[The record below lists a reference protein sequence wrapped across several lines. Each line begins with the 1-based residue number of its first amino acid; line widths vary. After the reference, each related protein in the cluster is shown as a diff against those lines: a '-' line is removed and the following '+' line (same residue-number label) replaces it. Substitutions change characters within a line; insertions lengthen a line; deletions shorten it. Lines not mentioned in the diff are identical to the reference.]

1 MSFPARIETSKWQV
15 NMELVVSTPALHQ
28 THDLLRI
35 AKQFEI
41 GCKCTWR
48 ETPLHLGRLDAAL
61 DHRFNKGIMLLK
73 RLQLGL
79 IHVAVAMTLV
89 PINSTL
95 NRVMIK
101 ELAISATLVALLASL
116 PYLFSPI
123 QVAIGSYS
131 DRHPIFGYRRTPYI
145 LAGLLLCVAGVIVS
159 PQVAFLMAENFPLGF
174 VAGLLAFGAWGMG
187 YNLSAVSYLSL
198 ASELSGEKER
208 GRTIATMWFMMILSI
223 ILTAIGLSRM
233 VDPYTPEALI
243 RAFGVVAASALVL
256 GLIGLF
262 KLEPRS
268 GISQSAASES
278 YTVAQMTSA
287 ITANPVA
294 RVFFIYL
301 LLLLAAILGQDVL
314 LEPFGAEAFG
324 MTVSQTTRI
333 TSIWGTFVLLAIIIA
348 GLLER
353 QVSKRLVAQLGN
365 TGALLGFIVIVISG
379 ILVNKSVFYTG
390 VTLLGI
396 GTGLSTVANLS
407 LMFDLTVPGMV
418 GLYIGAWGFS
428 NALSRLAG
436 SLLGGWVRDEVTKA
450 TGVALTGYLVVFS
463 IEALMLLGAAIM
475 LYRIDVGAFRR
486 QVEEPSFVEKVAIAA
501 E

>member
-1 MSFPARIETSKWQV
+1 MF
-15 NMELVVSTPALHQ
+15 
-28 THDLLRI
+28 
-35 AKQFEI
+35 
-41 GCKCTWR
+41 
-48 ETPLHLGRLDAAL
+48 
-61 DHRFNKGIMLLK
+61 LK
-73 RLQLGL
+73 RFQLGL

-101 ELAISATLVALLASL
+101 ELALSATIVAILASL

-131 DRHPIFGYRRTPYI
+131 DRHPILGFRRTPYI
-145 LAGLLLCVAGVIVS
+145 LAGLILCVIGVIVS
-159 PQVAFLMAENFPLGF
+159 PQVAFLMAEDFSLGLL
-174 VAGLLAFGAWGMG
+174 AGLIAFGAWGMG

-198 ASELSGEKER
+198 ASELSGENGR
-208 GRTIATMWFMMILSI
+208 GKTIATMWFMMIVSI
-223 ILTAIGLSRM
+223 IVTAIGLSRM

-243 RAFGVVAASALVL
+243 RAFGVVAAAALIL
-256 GLIGLF
+256 GLIGLV

-268 GISQSAASES
+268 GLAASSKSEA
-278 YTVAQMTSA
+278 YTVQQMASA

-294 RVFFIYL
+294 RTYFIYL

-324 MTVSQTTRI
+324 MTVTQTTRI
-333 TSIWGTFVLLAIIIA
+333 TSLWGVFVLLAIIVA
-348 GLLER
+348 GFLEGR
-353 QVSKRLVAQLGN
+353 VSKRLVAQLGN
-365 TGALLGFIVIVISG
+365 TGALVGFIVIVISG
-379 ILVNKSVFYTG
+379 ILLNLQVFYAG

-428 NALSRLAG
+428 NALSRLVG
-436 SLLGGWVRDEVTKA
+436 SILGGVVRDVVTQA
-450 TGVALTGYLVVFS
+450 SGQPLSGYLVVFS
-463 IEALMLLGAAIM
+463 IEALMLLIAAIM
-475 LYRIDVGAFRR
+475 LYRIDVNAFKKKV
-486 QVEEPSFVEKVAIAA
+486 QEPSFVEKVAIAA

>member
-1 MSFPARIETSKWQV
+1 MK
-15 NMELVVSTPALHQ
+15 
-28 THDLLRI
+28 
-35 AKQFEI
+35 K
-41 GCKCTWR
+41 
-48 ETPLHLGRLDAAL
+48 
-61 DHRFNKGIMLLK
+61 KGFMFLK
-73 RLQLGL
+73 RFQLGL

-101 ELAISATLVALLASL
+101 ELSISATIVAILASL

-131 DRHPIFGYRRTPYI
+131 DRHPIFSFRRTPYI
-145 LAGLLLCVAGVIVS
+145 LVGLILCVLGVIVS
-159 PQVAFLMAENFPLGF
+159 PQVAFLMAKNFPLGLL
-174 VAGLLAFGAWGMG
+174 AGLLAFGAWGMG

-208 GRTIATMWFMMILSI
+208 GKTIATMWFMMITSI
-223 ILTAIGLSRM
+223 IVTAIGLSRM

-243 RAFGVVAASALVL
+243 RAFGYVSGSALILGLL
-256 GLIGLF
+256 GLIR
-262 KLEPRS
+262 LEPRS
-268 GISQSAASES
+268 SGISSATSEA
-278 YTVAQMTSA
+278 YTIKQMTAA

-314 LEPFGAEAFG
+314 LEPFGAQAFG
-324 MTVSQTTRI
+324 MSVRETTSI
-333 TSIWGTFVLLAIIIA
+333 TSVWGTFVLLAIIVA
-348 GLLER
+348 GFLEGR
-353 QVSKRLVAQLGN
+353 LSKRLVAQLGN
-365 TGALLGFIVIVISG
+365 TGALLGFVVIVLSG
-379 ILVNKSVFYTG
+379 IFISKSVFYTG

-428 NALSRLAG
+428 NALSRLTG
-436 SLLGGWVRDEVTKA
+436 SVLGGVVRDVVTQL
-450 TGVALTGYLVVFS
+450 TGAALSGYLVVFS
-463 IEALMLLGAAIM
+463 IEALMLLIAAFM
-475 LYRIDVGAFRR
+475 LYRIDVNAFQK
-486 QVEEPSFVEKVAIAA
+486 QVHEPSYAEKVALAA

>member
-1 MSFPARIETSKWQV
+1 MTGE
-15 NMELVVSTPALHQ
+15 NM
-28 THDLLRI
+28 
-35 AKQFEI
+35 F
-41 GCKCTWR
+41 
-48 ETPLHLGRLDAAL
+48 
-61 DHRFNKGIMLLK
+61 LK
-73 RLQLGL
+73 RFQLGL

-101 ELAISATLVALLASL
+101 ELAISATIVAILASL

-131 DRHPIFGYRRTPYI
+131 DRHPIFGFRRTPYI
-145 LAGLLLCVAGVIVS
+145 LVGLILCVLGVIVS
-159 PQVAFLMAENFPLGF
+159 PQVAFLMAKNFPLGLL
-174 VAGLLAFGAWGMG
+174 AGLFAFGAWGMG

-208 GRTIATMWFMMILSI
+208 GKTIATMWFMMI
-223 ILTAIGLSRM
+223 TAIIVTAIALSRM

-243 RAFGVVAASALVL
+243 RAFGYVAVSALILGLL
-256 GLIGLF
+256 GLIR
-262 KLEPRS
+262 LEPRS
-268 GISQSAASES
+268 SGISSTASEA
-278 YTVAQMTSA
+278 YTIKQMTSA

-294 RVFFIYL
+294 RVFFVYL

-314 LEPFGAEAFG
+314 LEPFGAQAFG
-324 MTVSQTTRI
+324 MSVRETTSI
-333 TSIWGTFVLLAIIIA
+333 TSIWGTFVLLAIIVA
-348 GLLER
+348 GFLEGR
-353 QVSKRLVAQLGN
+353 VSKRLVAQLGN
-365 TGALLGFIVIVISG
+365 TGALLGFVVIVISG
-379 ILVNKSVFYTG
+379 IFINKNVFYTG

-428 NALSRLAG
+428 NALSRLTG
-436 SLLGGWVRDEVTKA
+436 SILGGVVRDVVTQA
-450 TGVALTGYLVVFS
+450 TGVALSGYLVVFS
-463 IEALMLLGAAIM
+463 IEALMLLIAAIM
-475 LYRIDVGAFRR
+475 LYRIDVKAFQKRV
-486 QVEEPSFVEKVAIAA
+486 QEPSYVEKVALAA

>member
-1 MSFPARIETSKWQV
+1 MF
-15 NMELVVSTPALHQ
+15 
-28 THDLLRI
+28 
-35 AKQFEI
+35 
-41 GCKCTWR
+41 
-48 ETPLHLGRLDAAL
+48 
-61 DHRFNKGIMLLK
+61 LK
-73 RLQLGL
+73 RFQLGL

-101 ELAISATLVALLASL
+101 ELAISATIVAILASL

-131 DRHPIFGYRRTPYI
+131 DRHPLFGFRRTPYI
-145 LAGLLLCVAGVIVS
+145 LAGLILCVLGVIIS
-159 PQVAFLMAENFPLGF
+159 PQVAFLMHDNFSLGLF
-174 VAGLLAFGAWGMG
+174 AGLLAFGAWGMG

-198 ASELSGEKER
+198 ASELSGENER
-208 GRTIATMWFMMILSI
+208 GKTIATMWFMMIASI
-223 ILTAIGLSRM
+223 IVTAIALSRM
-233 VDPYTPEALI
+233 VDPYTPQALI
-243 RAFGVVAASALVL
+243 RAFGYVAVSALILGLL
-256 GLIGLF
+256 GLI

-268 GISQSAASES
+268 HLEKRAASEA
-278 YTVAQMTSA
+278 YTVKQMTSA

-324 MTVSQTTRI
+324 MTVTQTTRI
-333 TSIWGTFVLLAIIIA
+333 TSIWGTFVLLAIIVA
-348 GLLER
+348 GFLEGR
-353 QVSKRLVAQLGN
+353 VSKRLVAQLGN
-365 TGALLGFIVIVISG
+365 TGALLGFVVIVISG
-379 ILVNKSVFYTG
+379 ILINRHVFYTG

-407 LMFDLTVPGMV
+407 LMFDLTIPGMV

-428 NALSRLAG
+428 NALSRLTG
-436 SLLGGWVRDEVTKA
+436 SVLGGVVRDVVTQV
-450 TGVALTGYLVVFS
+450 TGNALSGYLVVFS
-463 IEALMLLGAAIM
+463 IEALMLLMAAIM
-475 LYRIDVGAFRR
+475 LYRIDVKAFRR
-486 QVEEPSFVEKVAIAA
+486 QMEEPSFVEKVAMTV